1 MVIMPRENYF
11 LPRFRGEFTHIV
23 ASAISLRQ
31 TARGCFDQQDDE
43 LKHEL
48 EYRTVATR
56 QNIDYLN
63 FSLTNNDIKIVLPGQ
78 LSSSWFDPTSPGPI
92 LPGREHHWNIRLRNN
107 WMLRRQT
114 STYHS
119 VIEWTVN
126 ADNAVQ
132 MHDEIY
138 LKDIDVLDNRKKV

>member
-1 MVIMPRENYF
+1 
-11 LPRFRGEFTHIV
+11 
-23 ASAISLRQ
+23 
-31 TARGCFDQQDDE
+31 
-43 LKHEL
+43 
-48 EYRTVATR
+48 
-56 QNIDYLN
+56 
-63 FSLTNNDIKIVLPGQ
+63 
-78 LSSSWFDPTSPGPI
+78 
-92 LPGREHHWNIRLRNN
+92 
-107 WMLRRQT
+107 MLRRQT